1 MCEKL
6 LVLFYFKPNVGANI
20 HQINA
25 MAALQQQQ
33 AFQNHQA
40 MQQHRQLQALQQ
52 GNISK
57 SAFNFLRRKQ
67 SFFIL
72 TKNSKL
78 R

>member
-6 LVLFYFKPNVGANI
+6 LVIFYFKPNVGANI

-52 GNISK
+52 GNILK
-57 SAFNFLRRKQ
+57 ICVQFPW
-67 SFFIL
+67 
-72 TKNSKL
+72 
-78 R
+78 